1 MLCSRPS
8 LLCFRNRS
16 MNRFLPRERGATAV
30 EYALMCALVAVVVA
44 VAVGSFGTAVSAL
57 FVIPA
62 GALP

>member
-1 MLCSRPS
+1 
-8 LLCFRNRS
+8 